1 MSKDLCGTSTGV
13 TGENEPVITNEP
25 EGIALK
31 TNPVQPLGRQAASS
45 GKVFFL
51 NKQTKAL
58 RLFFVGFPHCPARSR

>member
-31 TNPVQPLGRQAASS
+31 ANPAQPLGRQA
-45 GKVFFL
+45 GKDFKKQA
-51 NKQTKAL
+51 NKQK
-58 RLFFVGFPHCPARSR
+58 P